1 MLRNSLIAISLL
13 AASAGAMASDD
24 DYIYGRVVTV
34 EPHFSI
40 SFGGGGHH
48 DGFRILYESG
58 GQHYWTHSRHR
69 PGHVIWVPRPIG
81 HNVQHHKHHRH
92 HGWHGRRDDHRDDHH
107 YGRHDDR
114 HDDRGTWERHGR
126 DGRRGHHGRY

>member
-13 AASAGAMASDD
+13 AASTGAMAGHG

-40 SFGGGGHH
+40 SFGGGSHH

-69 PGHVIWVPRPIG
+69 PGHVIWVPRPVG
-81 HNVQHHKHHRH
+81 HYIHHHKHHQRH
-92 HGWHGRRDDHRDDHH
+92 DRGNHR
-107 YGRHDDR
+107 DDR
-114 HDDRGTWERHGR
+114 HDDRGTWERHDR
-126 DGRRGHHGRY
+126 DGRRGHHDRY